1 MLGALLQASWKMVGV
16 FLEYLK
22 TSGTTLRQT
31 IQGRTNG
38 WDKSLWAIRRVI
50 ETHDHWPYT
59 HWKVDVFSPPLK
71 PGRCQSRWKHSAVWA
86 SLDLDWLCRIVMCPL
101 AVWSVN
107 PLFLCSF
114 MKWRNI
120 FSLDI
125 HNAIHFEG
133 DADQETCAPMVRYLW
148 QPLKDL
154 WRF

>member
-31 IQGRTNG
+31 IQGRMNG

-120 FSLDI
+120 FSHLLSI
-125 HNAIHFEG
+125 FLHKITHLSIRWQ
-133 DADQETCAPMVRYLW
+133 DANDNIDTETRCLV
-148 QPLKDL
+148 
-154 WRF
+154 